1 MKVASYIF
9 FAIAVI
15 VALVGVYSILVLR
28 ENIGGASGTF
38 VVALFIIGTLLPL
51 FVGIGLR
58 GIARDE
64 EEDE

>member
-9 FAIAVI
+9 FAIAAI

-28 ENIGGASGTF
+28 QNIGGASGTF
-38 VVALFIIGTLLPL
+38 VVALFIIGTLVPL
-51 FVGIGLR
+51 FVGFGLR
-58 GIARDE
+58 GIARDQ